1 MVGLKLLRRAA
12 WAAVALAAVVVAL
25 LVLAHTLPARSR
37 VQAWLVGQ
45 VGAAWKLDL
54 QAAVLDYNLFTRRVE
69 LIDVRLSAPGHA
81 DAPFFAARRVAA
93 RLPWAVFRGTVRLSS
108 LEVDD
113 GRVLLVREGGVLVN
127 LPPSSG
133 RPPPPAPRRLDIR
146 GLTLRNLHVD
156 YVDRSGDIEV
166 AVRGLQATLT
176 ERDGPG
182 FVGAGGPLSADTIHV
197 RVEERETASG
207 AVAGELAFDGS
218 TAVLT
223 RLIAPFPELTVVA
236 DGPITRVLDDTTF
249 DLALTGTLDLARLVA
264 WAPPPSPVAG
274 AATFTGTMRGRMAA
288 YEIRAAAT
296 APALA
301 IGRAAPMPLA
311 ATLSLTS
318 GRVLVER
325 FSLTAPGP
333 ARAPG
338 RPGTIAGRAVYTF
351 GPTGR
356 VELNATWR
364 DLDMDVALAAYDRE
378 PVSLASW
385 QDGEAVLTRATPD
398 APLGLRASGRS
409 TALARRDRIAVTGTW
424 NATLADERWVAAH
437 DHRLLDGVRAR
448 GTARWPA
455 ADDPAR
461 APLTGP
467 LAVDVEH
474 VGRTI
479 RAARRSGIDVSE
491 VLEALAGPVHA
502 TLELAGTLDEPL
514 VQGRAESS
522 ALVLPTGATATAT
535 ADVVV
540 GLVDIDVPHF
550 TVQAQGTTLS
560 GDAHLTGTEGRL
572 AGQLAGEVTSL
583 PEFARPLVPAAA
595 DALSG
600 TVQFSATLGGT
611 SEVPEVPWR
620 LTSTPLAHAEQAIG
634 SLAADGRLLGTVV
647 HFDRVRLDQGEGGA
661 DLRGS
666 YDYDAG
672 AYDLTLDG
680 RGLRIGQPFV
690 TTGVESV
697 VADVQFSG
705 AGTLDAPGGAGTL
718 RLVPHGGRVAELGG
732 PANVRFRFADG
743 ELKSRVFLPQLR
755 AFATVDVAPRAPYPV
770 RGTAIVHRLDVE
782 PLALAAGAVAGTVT
796 GSVGLSATFSGTL
809 EDPSSLGGFV
819 NLQEVAVT
827 AAGVPVRLD
836 RPARVSVRS
845 DDFIVDDLSLHVG
858 SGLLTAQGQYHDTT
872 GAPLRAT
879 FNGPLGD
886 VVTLGRVAGVAV
898 DVVAAGELTATWESR
913 GGIEGA
919 TSTVTIRNGR
929 LTYRDLPRIEEL
941 QADVTF
947 DGTLVDVRDLRAWW
961 EGGDIEG
968 RARLPLALLVAAAPD
983 APPSPGHVDLTISG
997 LSHEALR
1004 PWLPSELVSGL
1015 DAHLSATLALDVA
1028 SAELSGVS
1036 GTLVLD
1042 QAEVTAAGVP
1052 ISQTRPARMSI
1063 ATGVLR
1069 FDDVTFSA
1077 GQPVVVGGSVAFGD
1091 TTTLDVTLTGTPGLR
1106 PFSVL
1111 SPQLAVDG
1119 IATLDLRITGT
1130 TDAPRV
1136 NGRIDLE
1143 AGEIVMRDPRVIASD
1158 IAGPI
1163 LFEGDRLVMP
1173 GMTGFLNGGSLEVGG
1188 TVTYAGVKELAG
1200 ELTFQARGVAV
1211 EYPRDVDSEIDALLV
1226 FVPGP
1231 GAPLLR
1237 GDVRV
1242 LRGAYHATIS
1252 LPALVAL
1259 NATAAAP
1266 QSTSAYLD
1274 ALRLDIAVS
1283 TEDDLLVDNNYGRF
1297 EAGADVR
1304 LTGTVGRPGVTGR
1317 AELREGGE
1325 IFLLGGLYRLNE
1337 SSISF
1342 TNPNAIAPEISVS
1355 MTTQSNGAE
1364 ETLTLSGTLDRLET
1378 TVTSSDPDV
1387 TGQSVLN
1394 VLFGGNSLGREDA
1407 LALLSGELLG
1417 VTGRAIGLDSLRLER
1432 GFGADTVRQDPSLIV
1447 EDFDIDP
1454 STRLTLSKRLRTDVE
1469 VILSQDLR
1477 ESGGLSAVVSYR
1489 PFRGVELRATSRDN
1503 SDRAYTLRHEISF
1516 GGVRMVAA
1524 PRRPR
1529 PEVAAVVIEGAGA
1542 DEAALRGQLRL
1553 RPGRRFDFVAWRDD
1567 IDRLHEWYR
1576 ERRHL
1581 EARVRASRADAEG
1594 GRTELVYRVT
1604 PGPETELRV
1613 DGTPRSSR
1621 LRRRLE
1627 AAWSDSVFD
1636 RFLLEELQ
1644 QEVALDLVR
1653 RNVIGAAVEATVA
1666 ESSPARKVVQVQVRD
1681 GESVARREVRIE
1693 GATALAPAA
1702 LVGVLEARGLSDYV
1716 WIDPAVAVD
1725 PLRAHYA
1732 AAGYRSVR
1740 VAPGVQR
1747 FEGDRAVL
1755 AITVAEGPVTR
1766 LAGVSFDGVVDG
1778 LREAVEE
1785 AGHLAVD
1792 EPYRPADVEA
1802 ARRRIENVYRHRGY
1816 NDVAVVPRVSVDE
1829 GAAAAAVR
1837 FEVTPGRE
1845 QRLSEVVVSGAARTR
1860 PSAVVRALGLD
1871 PGTPVDFTQWALARK
1886 RVFDTNVFR
1895 QVEVRPET
1903 VADDGQGPQPV
1914 RARVTVTEWP
1924 AWRLRYGLQFNDR
1937 SLAESVGDPAEGRS
1951 RDFGIVGDVQNRNVL
1966 GRAFTLGLYTR
1977 LEQDLRSSSGYLS
1990 FPTLFGRAIQT
2001 NVFATSSR
2009 QDLSFDDTAEPEY
2022 FRARE
2027 LVSVEQRVRRW
2038 RGFEATYGYRL
2049 THEVYDAFDPEDPFY
2064 QNTLIGRF
2072 TSTALVDRRDDP
2084 FNATTGWFSS
2094 LTAERVSNFESG
2106 DDTIKLLAAAY
2117 HYRRVKGL
2125 TLASAVRLGGSFL
2138 DPLGFGERFYVGG
2151 SDTVRGYPEAA
2162 AGPKDIRGRAIGG
2175 NAQLILNQELRTPIY
2190 RWLKGVAFVDAGN
2203 VFFSNSDI
2211 ALRDLDVGYGV
2222 GLRLDT
2228 PFSLLR
2234 LDVGYPAGGG
2244 RRRWYFGIGQIF

>member
-1 MVGLKLLRRAA
+1 MGLRILRRAVWVA
-12 WAAVALAAVVVAL
+12 AALAAAVAAL
-25 LVLAHTLPARSR
+25 LVLAHTPPARSR
-37 VQAWLVGQ
+37 VQAWLVRQ
-45 VGAAWKLDL
+45 VGATWTLDL
-54 QAAVLDYNLFTRRVE
+54 QSASLDYNLFTRRVE
-69 LIDVRLSAPGHA
+69 FADVRLSAPGHA

-93 RLPWAVFRGTVRLSS
+93 RLPWAVFRGTVRLTS

-133 RPPPPAPRRLDIR
+133 LPPPDTPRRLDIR
-146 GLTLRNLHVD
+146 GLTLRNLQVD

-166 AVRGLQATLT
+166 AVRGLQATLA
-176 ERDGPG
+176 ERDAPG
-182 FVGAGGPLSADTIHV
+182 VVGAGGPLSAAAVHV
-197 RVEERETASG
+197 RVEQRQTTSG
-207 AVAGELAFDGS
+207 AVAGEVAFDGS

-223 RLIAPFPELTVVA
+223 RLTAPFPELTVVA
-236 DGPITRVLDDTTF
+236 DGPITRVLDDTAF
-249 DLALTGTLDLARLVA
+249 GLSLTGTLDMARLVE

-274 AATFTGTMRGRMAA
+274 AATFTGTMQGRMAA
-288 YEIRAAAT
+288 YEIRAEAT
-296 APALA
+296 APALR

-318 GRVLVER
+318 ARALVER
-325 FSLTAPGP
+325 FALTAPGP

-338 RPGTIAGRAVYTF
+338 RPGTVAGRAVYTY

-378 PVSLASW
+378 PLSIASW
-385 QDGEAVLTRATPD
+385 QDGEAVLTRAAPD

-409 TALARRDRIAVTGTW
+409 TALARRDRIAVTGRW
-424 NATLADERWVAAH
+424 NVTLADERWIAGH
-437 DHRLLDGVRAR
+437 DHHLLDGVHAR

-455 ADDPAR
+455 TDDPAR

-491 VLEALAGPVHA
+491 SLEALAGPVHA
-502 TLELAGTLDEPL
+502 TLELAGSLDEPL
-514 VQGRAESS
+514 VQGRAESP
-522 ALVLPTGATATAT
+522 ALVLPTGATGTAT

-572 AGQLAGEVTSL
+572 AGALAGDVTSL
-583 PEFARPLVPAAA
+583 SDFARPWLPAAA
-595 DALSG
+595 DAFTG
-600 TVQFSATLGGT
+600 TMRFSATLGGT
-611 SEVPEVPWR
+611 SEVPDVPWR

-634 SLAADGRLLGTVV
+634 TVAAEGRLLGTVV
-647 HFDRVRLDQGEGGA
+647 QLDRVRLDQGEGGA

-666 YDYDAG
+666 YDYDSG

-690 TTGVESV
+690 STGVESV
-697 VADVQFSG
+697 VADLQFRG
-705 AGTLDAPGGAGTL
+705 AGTIDAPGGAGTL
-718 RLVPHGGRVAELGG
+718 RLVPYGGRVAELGG

-743 ELKSRVFLPQLR
+743 ELQSRVFLPQLR
-755 AFATVDVAPRAPYPV
+755 AFATIDVVPKAPYVV
-770 RGTAIVHRLDVE
+770 RGTAIVSQLDVE
-782 PLALAAGAVAGTVT
+782 PLALAAGAVAGTVS

-819 NLQEVAVT
+819 NLQDVAVT

-836 RPARVSVRS
+836 RPARLSVRS
-845 DDFIVDDLSLHVG
+845 DDFTVDDLSLHVG
-858 SGLLTAQGQYHDTT
+858 SGLLTVQGRFQDPT

-879 FNGPLGD
+879 FDGPLGD
-886 VVTLGRVAGVAV
+886 VVTLGRVAGVAADV
-898 DVVAAGELTATWESR
+898 DATGEISATWESR
-913 GGIEGA
+913 GSIESA
-919 TSTVTIRNGR
+919 TSTVAIRNGR
-929 LTYRDLPRIEEL
+929 LTYLDLPPIEEL
-941 QADVTF
+941 HTDATF
-947 DGTLVDVRDLRAWW
+947 DGTVVEVRDLRAWW

-968 RARLPLALLVAAAPD
+968 SARLPLALLVPASPD
-983 APPSPGHVDLTISG
+983 APPSPGHVDLKISG

-1004 PWLPSELVSGL
+1004 PWLPSDLVSGL

-1028 SAELSGVS
+1028 SAELSGVT

-1042 QAEVTAAGVP
+1042 EATVTAAGVP
-1052 ISQTRPARMSI
+1052 ISQVRPARMSI
-1063 ATGVLR
+1063 AGGVLH
-1069 FDDVTFSA
+1069 FDDVAFSA
-1077 GQPVVVGGSVAFGD
+1077 GEPVVLGGSVAFGEA
-1091 TTTLDVTLTGTPGLR
+1091 TTLDVTLTGTPGLR

-1130 TDAPRV
+1130 TEAPRV
-1136 NGRIDLE
+1136 NGRIELE

-1163 LFEGDRLVMP
+1163 RFEGDRLVVS
-1173 GMTGFLNGGSLEVGG
+1173 GMTGFLNGGSLEASG
-1188 TVTYAGVKELAG
+1188 TVTFAGVDQLGG
-1200 ELTFQARGVAV
+1200 ELSFQARGVAV

-1266 QSTSAYLD
+1266 PSTSAYLD

-1297 EAGADVR
+1297 EAGADLR

-1342 TNPNAIAPEISVS
+1342 ANPNAIAPEISVS

-1378 TVTSSDPDV
+1378 TVTSSDPDL

-1477 ESGGLSAVVSYR
+1477 QSGGLSGVVSYR

-1516 GGVRMVAA
+1516 GGGRAAAA
-1524 PRRPR
+1524 PRRQL
-1529 PEVAAVVIEGAGA
+1529 PEVAAVQLDGAGA
-1542 DEAALRGQLRL
+1542 DEAALRERLRL
-1553 RPGRRFDFVAWRDD
+1553 GPGDRFDFVKWRDD
-1567 IDRLHEWYR
+1567 IDRLHAWYR
-1576 ERRHL
+1576 ERRRL
-1581 EARVRASRADAEG
+1581 EARVRASRADTAD
-1594 GRTELVYRVT
+1594 GRTALVYRIT

-1613 DGTPRSSR
+1613 EGTQLSSR
-1621 LRRRLE
+1621 LARRLE
-1627 AAWSDSVFD
+1627 SAWSDSVFD
-1636 RFLLEELQ
+1636 RFLLEELER
-1644 QEVALDLVR
+1644 EVALDVVR
-1653 RNVIGAAVEATVA
+1653 RNVIGATVEATVA
-1666 ESSPARKVVQVQVRD
+1666 ETSPARKVVTVQVRG
-1681 GESVARREVRIE
+1681 GEPVGRREIRIE
-1693 GATALAPAA
+1693 GAAALAPAA
-1702 LVGVLEARGLSDYV
+1702 LVGVLDAQGLADYV
-1716 WIDPAVAVD
+1716 WIDPALAVA
-1725 PLRAHYA
+1725 PLRSHYA
-1732 AAGYRSVR
+1732 AAGYRTAR
-1740 VAPGVQR
+1740 IAPGPPRV
-1747 FEGDRAVL
+1747 EGDRALL
-1755 AITVAEGPVTR
+1755 AIAVTEGPVTR
-1766 LAGVSFDGVVDG
+1766 LAGVAFDGVGDEM
-1778 LREAVEE
+1778 RDAVED
-1785 AGHLAVD
+1785 AGRLAVD

-1802 ARRRIENVYRHRGY
+1802 ARRRIEAVYRHRGF
-1816 NDVAVVPRVSVDE
+1816 NDVAVTPAVAIDD
-1829 GAAAAAVR
+1829 AQATAAVQ
-1837 FEVTPGRE
+1837 FAVSPGR
-1845 QRLSEVVVSGAARTR
+1845 QQQLSEVVVSGAARTR
-1860 PSAVVRALGLD
+1860 PTAVVRALGLD
-1871 PGTPVDFTQWALARK
+1871 PGTPVDLTQWAQARK

-1895 QVEVRPET
+1895 QVEVRPEP

-1924 AWRLRYGLQFNDR
+1924 AWRLRYGLQLNDR
-1937 SLAESVGDPAEGRS
+1937 SLSEAGGDPTAGRS
-1951 RDFGIVGDVQNRNVL
+1951 RDVGVVADVQNRNVF

-2001 NVFATSSR
+2001 NVFATGSR

-2027 LVSVEQRVRRW
+2027 LVSVEQRIRRS

-2084 FNATTGWFSS
+2084 FDAATGWFTSF
-2094 LTAERVSNFESG
+2094 TAERVSNFESG

-2117 HYRRVKGL
+2117 HYRRVLGV
-2125 TLASAVRLGGSFL
+2125 TVASAVRLGGSFL

-2151 SDTVRGYPEAA
+2151 ADTVRGYAEAA

-2175 NAQLILNQELRTPIY
+2175 NAQLILNQELRAPIY

-2203 VFFSNSDI
+2203 VFTANTDI
-2211 ALRDLDVGYGV
+2211 AFRDLDVGYGV

-2234 LDVGYPAGGG
+2234 LDLGYPAGGG
-2244 RRRWYFGIGQIF
+2244 RRRWYFGIGQVF